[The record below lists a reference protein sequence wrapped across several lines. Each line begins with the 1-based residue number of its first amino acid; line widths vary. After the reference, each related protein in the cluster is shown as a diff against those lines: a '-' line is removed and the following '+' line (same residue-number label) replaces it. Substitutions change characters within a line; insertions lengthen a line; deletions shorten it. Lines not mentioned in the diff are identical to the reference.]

1 MSKGV
6 IQTGFKQCILEAASP
21 RLYIVIFHLS
31 FQFSLLTKLM
41 YFQLFFTVCHSVL
54 VLQSKDVLIWI
65 GVFLWMIVEQQEA
78 LQPGDL
84 ILGDVEGVGVFTATL
99 LTILSV
105 SSVN

>member
-41 YFQLFFTVCHSVL
+41 HFQLFFTVVT
-54 VLQSKDVLIWI
+54 
-65 GVFLWMIVEQQEA
+65 
-78 LQPGDL
+78 P
-84 ILGDVEGVGVFTATL
+84 T
-99 LTILSV
+99 
-105 SSVN
+105 